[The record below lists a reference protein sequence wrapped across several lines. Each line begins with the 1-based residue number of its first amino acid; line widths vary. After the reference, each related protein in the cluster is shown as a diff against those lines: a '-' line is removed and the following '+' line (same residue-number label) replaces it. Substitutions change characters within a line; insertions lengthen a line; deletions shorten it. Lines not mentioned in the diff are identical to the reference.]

1 MKLRVGALL
10 ALAAVLA
17 TAAWGCGA
25 GADSEFYS
33 APAPAAE
40 AAAAPVAQAVPAGE
54 RPAVQPTPAP
64 LLAMEAQEG
73 AARAQLASYAQNRI
87 IVHTARL
94 SLVVSDVAASIDGAA
109 DVAGELG
116 GWVVSSDRSS
126 RHSGSIAIRVPAHL
140 LEEAFSRLEGMA
152 LDTESR
158 AVTSQ
163 DVTDEYVDSE
173 ARLVSMRATEARLLS
188 FVDRA
193 IDVEDA
199 LLVQKEIAS
208 LQERIEETQG
218 RLNFLRQTAAF
229 SLIEVFL
236 RLTPATLQ
244 VDAGPDSAVRVGEA
258 KRFRA
263 MFNAPR
269 DIDDFS
275 FVWDFGD
282 GTTLR
287 SAGSA
292 PVSSGGRVTAT
303 VNHTYGD
310 DLDSPYIVTITLTGS
325 GEGGLA
331 EGSDSLLVSV
341 SRVPEIDVF
350 AGDDRTVEEG
360 DNQVYSA
367 SFTRPAELRDYEYAW
382 DFGDGSPTQQG
393 KLEEGATRIE
403 AEHTFADYR
412 PSAYRV
418 TLKVSATSDA
428 GRVSGSDGISVR
440 VTEAERFIVGGW
452 DVGGTTKEA
461 VRALS
466 VVGRSATVVV
476 IWLAVFSPV
485 ILLGVGAVYLARRHA
500 DRVSARRPRRPDTP
514 PQSPPAPQPPQEPE
528 APPQPG
534 AAPGAAEGPTG
545 EGRAAS

>member
-17 TAAWGCGA
+17 TVVWGCA
-25 GADSEFYS
+25 GSVENSAS
-33 APAPAAE
+33 APQQPRPAAPAE
-40 AAAAPVAQAVPAGE
+40 QAVPAGE
-54 RPAVQPTPAP
+54 RPAVQPTSAP
-64 LLAMEAQEG
+64 LLVMGAEDG
-73 AARAQLASYAQNRI
+73 AARAQLASFAQNRI

-94 SLVVSDVAASIDGAA
+94 SLVVGDVAASIDRAA
-109 DVAGELG
+109 DVASEFG

-163 DVTDEYVDSE
+163 DVTDEFVDSE
-173 ARLVSMRATEARLLS
+173 ARLVSMRATEVRLLS
-188 FVDRA
+188 FLERA
-193 IDVEDA
+193 EDVEDA
-199 LLVQKEIAS
+199 LLVQKEIAA

-236 RLTPATLQ
+236 RLAPAALQ
-244 VDAGPDSAVRVGEA
+244 VDAGPDSAVRVGDA

-287 SAGSA
+287 GAGSA
-292 PVSSGGRVTAT
+292 PVLGGGRVTAT
-303 VNHTYGD
+303 VSHTYND
-310 DLDSPYIVTITLTGS
+310 DLDSPYIATVTLTGS

-341 SRVPEIDVF
+341 SRVPEIEVF
-350 AGDDRTVEEG
+350 AGDARTVEEG
-360 DNQVYSA
+360 DKQVYSA
-367 SFTRPAELRDYEYAW
+367 SFTRPAELQDYEYAW
-382 DFGDGSPTQQG
+382 EFGDGSPTQQG
-393 KLEEGATRIE
+393 AVEEGATRIE
-403 AEHTFADYR
+403 VEHTFTDYR

-418 TLKVSATSDA
+418 TLRVSATSDA

-466 VVGRSATVVV
+466 VVGRAATVVV

-485 ILLGVGAVYLARRHA
+485 ILVGAGGIYLARRYA
-500 DRVSARRPRRPDTP
+500 ARASARRPSRPEPPP

-528 APPQPG
+528 ASPQPG
-534 AAPGAAEGPTG
+534 TAPEAAEGPTG
-545 EGRAAS
+545 EERAAS

>member
-10 ALAAVLA
+10 ALTAVLA
-17 TAAWGCGA
+17 TVAWGCA
-25 GADSEFYS
+25 SAEDYQAS
-33 APAPAAE
+33 APQQSRAE
-40 AAAAPVAQAVPAGE
+40 AVAAQAVPAGD
-54 RPAVQPTPAP
+54 QPSIQPSPVP
-64 LLAMEAQEG
+64 LLAMEAQDS
-73 AARAQLASYAQNRI
+73 AVRAQLASYAQNRI

-94 SLVVSDVAASIDGAA
+94 SLVVSDVAVSIDRAA
-109 DVAGELG
+109 DVASELG

-163 DVTDEYVDSE
+163 DVTDEYVDNE

-188 FVDRA
+188 FLERA
-193 IDVEDA
+193 EDVEDA

-236 RLTPATLQ
+236 RLTPAALQ
-244 VDAGPDSAVRVGEA
+244 VDAGPDSAVRVGDA

-269 DIDDFS
+269 DIDEFS
-275 FVWDFGD
+275 FAWDFGD

-287 SAGSA
+287 GDGSA
-292 PVSSGGRVTAT
+292 PVSGGGRVTAT
-303 VNHTYGD
+303 VSHTYPD
-310 DLDSPYIVTITLTGS
+310 DLDSPYIVTVTLTGS

-341 SRVPEIDVF
+341 SRVPEIEVF
-350 AGDDRTVEEG
+350 AGDNRTVEEG
-360 DNQVYSA
+360 DKQVYSA
-367 SFTRPAELRDYEYAW
+367 SFTRPDELQDYEYAW
-382 DFGDGSPTQQG
+382 DFGDGSPTLQG
-393 KLEEGATRIE
+393 VVEEGATRIE
-403 AEHTFADYR
+403 AKHTFADYR

-418 TLKVSATSDA
+418 TLRVSATSDA
-428 GRVSGSDGISVR
+428 GRVSGSDEVSVR
-440 VTEAERFIVGGW
+440 VTEARGSLLAGGTWAAPPRRPCAPFRLLGGW
-452 DVGGTTKEA
+452 RWWSSSGLRYSA
-461 VRALS
+461 P
-466 VVGRSATVVV
+466 VV
-476 IWLAVFSPV
+476 L
-485 ILLGVGAVYLARRHA
+485 VGAGGIYLARRYA
-500 DRVSARRPRRPDTP
+500 DRVGARRPRRPEPPP
-514 PQSPPAPQPPQEPE
+514 PQPWPEPDT
-528 APPQPG
+528 ATDPG

-545 EGRAAS
+545 GDRAAS